1 LPLDILWAPHNR
13 ELLAVAT
20 CGISGVGG
28 WLGMPLAGR
37 IASALWWCLC
47 IWLARRR
54 RVVGINPWP
63 ALALLSA
70 FCAIIALLLGYHGWG
85 IDFTRFASVSS
96 AIMSPFLPLSIAAAA
111 ILLWAAQQIFGR
123 SRTFVISLSL
133 IGAIVLSGI
142 LFLRDVVN
150 PVTVIADENDRR
162 ALAWIDAHTLP
173 SARFAVNAYPWMGAS
188 WVGSDGGYWI
198 SVATNRRSTLPPLL
212 YAWTL
217 PIERVAQ
224 VDRLLYESNRPDALD
239 DLKELRAA
247 GVSHFYCGSRAD
259 PNRLRALLSGGR
271 AKIVHRE
278 GAAAVL
284 QINY

>member
-1 LPLDILWAPHNR
+1 
-13 ELLAVAT
+13 
-20 CGISGVGG
+20 
-28 WLGMPLAGR
+28 M
-37 IASALWWCLC
+37 
-47 IWLARRR
+47 
-54 RVVGINPWP
+54 
-63 ALALLSA
+63 
-70 FCAIIALLLGYHGWG
+70 
-85 IDFTRFASVSS
+85 
-96 AIMSPFLPLSIAAAA
+96 
-111 ILLWAAQQIFGR
+111 
-123 SRTFVISLSL
+123 
-133 IGAIVLSGI
+133 
-142 LFLRDVVN
+142 FLRDVVN